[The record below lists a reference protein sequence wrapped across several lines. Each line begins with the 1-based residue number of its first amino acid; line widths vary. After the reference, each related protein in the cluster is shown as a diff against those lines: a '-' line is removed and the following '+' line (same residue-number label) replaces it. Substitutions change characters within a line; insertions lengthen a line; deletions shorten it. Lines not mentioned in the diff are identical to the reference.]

1 MVEGQDSG
9 HVFVVHGLLEAVR
22 YDVVVVPTDSEFNVE
37 SRWKALLTDGTPR
50 KPDDWG
56 RGYGRSPDTDQVWFI
71 SVHDRAPVTGDQLG
85 RRIEAMVGEILDAN
99 RSSEN
104 KRVVIA
110 MPVLGIGGG
119 AQGSRRG
126 SVVRELLQC
135 LTDIARAQH
144 VDLALVTSNLAVHS
158 AAQHF
163 RREDPR
169 FTSELTDA
177 ERASAKDL
185 GMLAQQGHLALFIGA
200 GVSMAA
206 GLPSWDKLL
215 KDLAREA
222 NIADADFKSLAD
234 SPLDQAELVW
244 LNLQERLGPA
254 VVEMVAGAEQVSLA
268 HALLAGLNA
277 GQVVTTNYDELYEH
291 AVESTGRPRPAV
303 LPREQAE
310 PDRAWLLKMHGDIA
324 DEQSIVLTRRSFV
337 RYDANSRPAGSLLQ
351 SLMMTKHLLVVGT
364 SMSDDNV
371 IRLAVEVDDFLKSDA
386 QFGTFL
392 DVSAPSART
401 RLWEKRFRWLNCCGD
416 DIAARVRRMEI
427 FLDAVGMY
435 AAKDASWLLDERF
448 SGLLEPGD
456 EDIAKGAR
464 RISQRIR
471 RSTSTLLWPLRDRL
485 DDLGAGE

>member
-1 MVEGQDSG
+1 M
-9 HVFVVHGLLEAVR
+9 
-22 YDVVVVPTDSEFNVE
+22 
-37 SRWKALLTDGTPR
+37 
-50 KPDDWG
+50 
-56 RGYGRSPDTDQVWFI
+56 
-71 SVHDRAPVTGDQLG
+71 
-85 RRIEAMVGEILDAN
+85 
-99 RSSEN
+99 
-104 KRVVIA
+104 
-110 MPVLGIGGG
+110 
-119 AQGSRRG
+119 
-126 SVVRELLQC
+126 VRELLQC

-177 ERASAKDL
+177 ERALARDL
-185 GMLAQQGHLALFIGA
+185 GLLAQQGHLALFIGA

-206 GLPSWDKLL
+206 GLPSWAELL
-215 KDLAREA
+215 EDLAREA
-222 NIADADFKSLAD
+222 NIANADFESLAD

-254 VVEMVAGAEQVSLA
+254 VVNMVTGTKHVSLA

-277 GQVVTTNYDELYEH
+277 GQVVTTNYDELYER
-291 AVESTGRPRPAV
+291 AVEATGRPRPAV

-371 IRLAVEVDDFLKSDA
+371 IRLAVEVDDFLKTDA

-401 RLWEKRFRWLNCCGD
+401 RLWEKRFRWLNCAGD
-416 DIAARVRRMEI
+416 DIAPRVRRMEI

-456 EDIAKGAR
+456 EDIAREAR

-471 RSTSTLLWPLRDRL
+471 RSTSTLLRPLCDRL
-485 DDLGAGE
+485 DDLGAG